1 MKRSKRYKELTSKI
15 NKNQTYDLSAGIA
28 KAKELATAKFDETMD
43 VALRLGV
50 DPRHA
55 EQMIRG
61 RVTLPHGTGKPVR
74 VLALTKEVKEKEA
87 LEAGADYVG
96 LDEYI
101 QKIQEGWLEFD
112 VVVATPDVMGQI
124 GGKLGKILGPKG
136 LMPNPKSGTVT
147 MEIGN
152 AIREIKAGKIEFRVD
167 RYGII
172 HVGIG
177 KMSFTE
183 EQLKENF
190 KAFFDVILRLKPA
203 TAKGQYIRSI
213 TLSNTMGPGIKLD
226 RARVVDEVKI

>member
-87 LEAGADYVG
+87 QQAGADYVG

>member
-1 MKRSKRYKELTSKI
+1 MKRSKRYKELISKI
-15 NKNQTYDLSAGIA
+15 DKHLAFDLSTGIA
-28 KAKELATAKFDETMD
+28 KVKELATAKFDETLD

-55 EQMIRG
+55 EQMVRG
-61 RVTLPHGTGKPVR
+61 RVTLPHGTGKTMR
-74 VLALTKEVKEKEA
+74 VLALTKGVKEKEA
-87 LEAGADYVG
+87 QEAGADYVG
-96 LDEYI
+96 FDEYI

-152 AIREIKAGKIEFRVD
+152 AVREIKAGKIEFRVD
-167 RYGII
+167 RFGII

-190 KAFFDVILRLKPA
+190 KAFFETILRLKPSSV
-203 TAKGQYIRSI
+203 KGQYIRSI
-213 TLSNTMGPGIKLD
+213 TISNTMGPGIRLD
-226 RARVVDEVKI
+226 RALVMDEVKI